1 MREQNFV
8 FSNCE
13 QIYDFNLRMMVLKA
27 SWYYARNTEFDSC
40 HLYGQLWRCKTPF
53 QLTNTKA

>member
-40 HLYGQLWRCKTPF
+40 HLYGQL
-53 QLTNTKA
+53 